1 MLSINVFVVGIKEN
15 SVISTNAFVVDT
27 MLAIIGKHADI

>member
-15 SVISTNAFVVDT
+15 GVISTNAFVVDT
-27 MLAIIGKHADI
+27 MLTIIGKHADI